1 MSRSIVATNFLVCI
15 CLIAISPARAGAQAP
30 APGAVLIVMLG
41 TGTPQ
46 PNPDRQGPSL
56 AIVAGGR
63 AYIVDAGAGVVRRA
77 SAALLEGI
85 AELRPDR
92 LGIAF
97 LTHLHSD
104 HTIGLPDLILTPWV
118 LGRSRALALYGP
130 AGTSA
135 MAANLL
141 RAYAQDIDVRI
152 HGLEHANP
160 TGYRVAAHDIE
171 PGLVYQDA
179 NVKVIAFAVQHG
191 SWKEALGYRFEARG
205 KTIVISGDTR
215 PSDNV
220 IKACNGC
227 DVLIHEAYSGQTP
240 PVPLDTTRWRA
251 YLAAFHTSAEQL
263 GELAQRARPKM
274 VVLTHTM
281 PFAGSSGAQLVAE
294 VKQHYTGPVIWPRD
308 LDVIA
313 P

>member
-1 MSRSIVATNFLVCI
+1 MSAVH
-15 CLIAISPARAGAQAP
+15 AGAQVP

-46 PNPDRQGPSL
+46 PSPDRQGPSL
-56 AIVAGGR
+56 AIVSGGR

-77 SAALLEGI
+77 SAAFLEGVP
-85 AELRPDR
+85 ALRPNQLD
-92 LGIAF
+92 IAF

-118 LGRSRALALYGP
+118 LGRSRPLELYGP
-130 AGTSA
+130 SGSRA
-135 MAANLL
+135 MADHLL
-141 RAYAQDIDVRI
+141 QAYAQDIDVRI
-152 HGLEHANP
+152 HGLEHANT
-160 TGYRVAAHDIE
+160 TGYRVSAHDIA

-191 SWKEALGYRFEARG
+191 SWKEALGYRFEAMG
-205 KTIVISGDTR
+205 KVIVISGDTR
-215 PSDNV
+215 PSANV

-227 DVLIHEAYSGQTP
+227 DVLIHEAYSGYTP
-240 PVPLDTTRWRA
+240 PVPLDTARWHA

-281 PFAGSSGAQLVAE
+281 PFAGSNGAQLVAE
-294 VKQHYTGPVIWPRD
+294 VKQHYRGPVIWPRD